1 MKILLATDGSQY
13 SELAARFLTCLNL
26 SSDDEITVFH
36 AAFWVP
42 PQYID
47 AKFYFDTIKEMK
59 KEIAPRILD
68 SALDIL
74 KPVKAKISTLIEYG
88 YPEQCIID
96 VAAGSDM
103 DLIVMGARGITGIRS
118 FFIGSVTHSVALSA
132 SKPVFI
138 TKPPGCNRS
147 GNLKILFATDG
158 SDHSISTGKL
168 LSEIPFPENTEI
180 TILNVTRPAFWD
192 FPQTFFPEINEKMIE
207 IADRAKAIEVMNS
220 ERIIE
225 QAREYLRGRFNNVNV
240 LSKEGDPSTEILETS
255 EELKTDI
262 IAVGCRGLRGI
273 KGMMGSVSRNI
284 LTHSKCSILIG
295 KTCK

>member
-13 SELAARFLTCLNL
+13 SELTAKFLTCLNL
-26 SSDDEITVFH
+26 SFDDEITIFH
-36 AAFWVP
+36 VVYWIPFLYDKKSYFGALKATKEEVAP
-42 PQYID
+42 KVID
-47 AKFYFDTIKEMK
+47 SV
-59 KEIAPRILD
+59 LN
-68 SALDIL
+68 IL
-74 KPVKAKISTLIEYG
+74 KDVNAKISTAIIDG
-88 YPEQCIID
+88 SPEQCIVD
-96 VAAGSDM
+96 VAAESNM
-103 DLIVMGARGITGIRS
+103 DLIAMGARGIKGIKS
-118 FFIGSVTHSVALSA
+118 FFIGSVTNSVALSA

-147 GNLKILFATDG
+147 ENLKILFATDG
-158 SDHSISTGKL
+158 SDHSIATGKL
-168 LSEIPFPENTEI
+168 LSEIPFPEDTEI
-180 TILNVTRPAFWD
+180 TILNVTWPVFLD
-192 FPQTFFPEINEKMIE
+192 LPQPFVPEVNEKMIE
-207 IADRAKAIEVMNS
+207 IADRTQAIEVMNS

-225 QAREYLRGRFNNVNV
+225 QAREYLRGRFNNINV

-284 LTHSKCSILIG
+284 LTHSKSSVLIG

>member
-1 MKILLATDGSQY
+1 MKILLATDGSRY
-13 SELAARFLTCLNL
+13 SELTAKFLTCLNL
-26 SSDDEITVFH
+26 SFDDEITIFH
-36 AAFWVP
+36 VVYWIPFL
-42 PQYID
+42 YD
-47 AKFYFDTIKEMK
+47 KNSYFGALKAIKE
-59 KEIAPRILD
+59 EVAPKVID
-68 SALDIL
+68 SVLNIL
-74 KPVKAKISTLIEYG
+74 KDVNAKISTAIIDG
-88 YPEQCIID
+88 SPEQCIVD
-96 VAAGSDM
+96 VAAESNM
-103 DLIVMGARGITGIRS
+103 DLIAMGARGIKGIKS
-118 FFIGSVTHSVALSA
+118 FFIGSVTNSVALSA

-158 SDHSISTGKL
+158 SDHSIATGKL
-168 LSEIPFPENTEI
+168 LSEIPFPEDTEI
-180 TILNVTRPAFWD
+180 TILNVTWPVFLD
-192 FPQTFFPEINEKMIE
+192 LPQTFVPEVNEKMIE
-207 IADRAKAIEVMNS
+207 IADRAQAIEGMNS

-225 QAREYLRGRFNNVNV
+225 QAREYLRGRFNNIKV

-284 LTHSKCSILIG
+284 LTHSKSSVLIG

>member
-13 SELAARFLTCLNL
+13 SELAAKFLTCLNL
-26 SSDDEITVFH
+26 SSDDEITIFH
-36 AAFWVP
+36 VVYWIPFL
-42 PQYID
+42 YD
-47 AKFYFDTIKEMK
+47 KESYFGALKAIKE
-59 KEIAPRILD
+59 EIAPKVID
-68 SALDIL
+68 SVLDIL
-74 KPVKAKISTLIEYG
+74 KDVKAKISTAIIDG
-88 YPEQCIID
+88 SPEQCIVD
-96 VAAGSDM
+96 VAAKSDM

-118 FFIGSVTHSVALSA
+118 FFIGSVTNSVALSA

-138 TKPPGCNRS
+138 TKPPGCNKS
-147 GNLKILFATDG
+147 KNLKILFATDG
-158 SDHSISTGKL
+158 SDHSIATGKL

-180 TILNVTRPAFWD
+180 IILNVTRPAFWD
-192 FPQTFFPEINEKMIE
+192 IPALSPEINEKMLE
-207 IADRAKAIEVMNS
+207 MADQAKAMEIMNS

-225 QAREYLRGRFNNVNV
+225 QAREYLRGRFNNINV
-240 LSKEGDPSTEILETS
+240 LSKEGDPSTESLETS

-284 LTHSKCSILIG
+284 LTHSKSSVLIG

>member
-13 SELAARFLTCLNL
+13 SELAAKFPRCLNL
-26 SSDDEITVFH
+26 SFDDEITILHVVYWIPFLYDKESYFG
-36 AAFWVP
+36 AF
-42 PQYID
+42 
-47 AKFYFDTIKEMK
+47 KSIKE
-59 KEIAPRILD
+59 EIAPKVID
-68 SALDIL
+68 SVLTIL
-74 KPVKAKISTLIEYG
+74 KDVNAKISTAIIDG
-88 YPEQCIID
+88 SPEQRIVD
-96 VAAGSDM
+96 VATESNM
-103 DLIVMGARGITGIRS
+103 DLIAMGARGIKGIKS
-118 FFIGSVTHSVALSA
+118 FFIGSVTNSVALSA

-138 TKPPGCNRS
+138 TKPPGCHKL
-147 GNLKILFATDG
+147 GNLKIIFATDG

-180 TILNVTRPAFWD
+180 TILNVTRPAFLD
-192 FPQTFFPEINEKMIE
+192 IPKLFPEINEKVIE

-225 QAREYLRGRFNNVNV
+225 QAREYLRGRFNNINV

-284 LTHSKCSILIG
+284 LTHSRCSVLIG
-295 KTCK
+295 RTCK

>member
-1 MKILLATDGSQY
+1 MKILLATDGSKY
-13 SELAARFLTCLNL
+13 SELAAKFLTCLNL
-26 SSDDEITVFH
+26 SSDDEITIHHIVYWIPFL
-36 AAFWVP
+36 
-42 PQYID
+42 YD
-47 AKFYFDTIKEMK
+47 KESYFGALKSIKE
-59 KEIAPRILD
+59 EIAPKVID
-68 SALDIL
+68 SVLNI
-74 KPVKAKISTLIEYG
+74 VKDVNAKISTAIIDG
-88 YPEQCIID
+88 SPEQCIVD
-96 VAAGSDM
+96 VASESNM
-103 DLIVMGARGITGIRS
+103 DLIAMGARGIKGIKS
-118 FFIGSVTHSVALSA
+118 FFIGSVTNSVALSA

-138 TKPPGCNRS
+138 TKPPGCNK

-192 FPQTFFPEINEKMIE
+192 IPKLFPEINEKVIK

-225 QAREYLRGRFNNVNV
+225 QAREYLRSRFNNINV
-240 LSKEGDPSTEILETS
+240 LSKEGDPPTEILERS
-255 EELKTDI
+255 GELKTDI

>member
-13 SELAARFLTCLNL
+13 SELAAKFLTCLDL
-26 SSDDEITVFH
+26 SFDDEITIFH
-36 AAFWVP
+36 VVYWIPFL
-42 PQYID
+42 YD
-47 AKFYFDTIKEMK
+47 KESYFGALKAIKE
-59 KEIAPRILD
+59 EVAPKVID
-68 SALDIL
+68 SALNIL
-74 KPVKAKISTLIEYG
+74 KDVNAKISTAIIDG
-88 YPEQCIID
+88 SPEQCIVD
-96 VAAGSDM
+96 VAAESNM
-103 DLIVMGARGITGIRS
+103 DLIAMGARGIKGIKS
-118 FFIGSVTHSVALSA
+118 FFIGSVTNSVALSA

-147 GNLKILFATDG
+147 GILKILFATDG
-158 SDHSISTGKL
+158 SDHSIATGKL
-168 LSEIPFPENTEI
+168 LSEIPFPEDTEI
-180 TILNVTRPAFWD
+180 TILNVTWPVFLD
-192 FPQTFFPEINEKMIE
+192 LPQTFVPEINEKMIE
-207 IADRAKAIEVMNS
+207 MADRAQAIEVMNS

-225 QAREYLRGRFNNVNV
+225 QAREYLRGRFNNINV

-284 LTHSKCSILIG
+284 LTHSKSSVLIG